1 MDAVK
6 PASSSAIDLAPDLGD
21 AAESVLREGE
31 TLQAFVEG
39 AMRARI
45 EHRQFIARDVAS
57 AEEATRTGVYYT
69 AEEIFAEL
77 RAKLDKARAA
87 KPK

>member
-1 MDAVK
+1 MN
-6 PASSSAIDLAPDLGD
+6 PANSSTIDLVPDLRA
-21 AAESVLREGE
+21 AAESVLRDGE

-45 EHRQFIARDVAS
+45 ERRQFIARGLAS
-57 AEEATRTGVYYT
+57 AEEARRTGVYYT
-69 AEEIFAEL
+69 AEEVLAEL